1 MRGLDTNVLV
11 RYLVADDVR
20 QTALAVRLVEQSR
33 QTGDPLYVSALVL
46 CEAVWVLTRTYGHAK
61 AEIIRALELI
71 LRTKQFQHESDL
83 LVRSSLDAFR
93 DGRGDFADYVI
104 GEICRVAGCEDCV
117 TFDRGLKGA
126 AGFTLL
132 H

>member
-11 RYLVADDVR
+11 RYLVADDAQ
-20 QTALAVRLVEQSR
+20 QTALAVRLVEHSR
-33 QTGDPLYVSALVL
+33 RTGDHLYISALVL
-46 CEAVWVLTRTYGHAK
+46 CEAAWVLTRTYGQAK

-71 LRTKQFQHESDL
+71 LRTKQFQLESDL
-83 LVRSSLDAFR
+83 LIRRSLDAFR
-93 DGRGDFADYVI
+93 NGRGDFADYVI
-104 GEICRVAGCEDCV
+104 GEICPEAGCEDCV
-117 TFDRGLKGA
+117 TFDRRLKDA

>member
-11 RYLVADDVR
+11 RYLVADDAQ
-20 QTALAVRLVEQSR
+20 QTALAVGLVEHAHR
-33 QTGDPLYVSALVL
+33 TGDPLYISALVL
-46 CEAVWVLTRTYGHAK
+46 CETVWVLSRTYGQAK

-71 LRTKQFQHESDL
+71 LRTKQFQLGNDI
-83 LVRSSLDAFR
+83 LVRRSLDAFC

-104 GEICRVAGCEDCV
+104 GDICREAGCEDCI

-132 H
+132 R

>member
-11 RYLVADDVR
+11 RYLVADDVH
-20 QTALAVRLVEQSR
+20 QTAFAVRLVEQSR
-33 QTGDPLYVSALVL
+33 RTGEHLYISALVL
-46 CEAVWVLTRTYGHAK
+46 CETVWVLSRTYGQAK

-71 LRTKQFQHESDL
+71 LRTKQFQIGNDI
-83 LVRSSLDAFR
+83 LVRRSLDAFR

-104 GEICRVAGCEDCV
+104 GEICRRAGCEDCI
-117 TFDRGLKGA
+117 TLDRRLNGA

-132 H
+132 R

>member
-11 RYLVADDVR
+11 RYLVADDVQ

-33 QTGDPLYVSALVL
+33 SAGDHLYVPVLVL
-46 CEAVWVLTRTYGHAK
+46 CEAIWVLTSSYGQAK
-61 AEIIRALELI
+61 AEIVRLLELI
-71 LRTKQFQHESDL
+71 LRTEQFVIEREAI
-83 LVRSSLDAFR
+83 VRYSLEMFR
-93 DGRGDFADYVI
+93 SGKAGFADYLI
-104 GEICRVAGCEDCV
+104 GEICLEAGCEDCI

-132 H
+132 R

>member
-11 RYLVADDVR
+11 RYLMADDVQ
-20 QTALAVRLVEQSR
+20 QTAFAVRLVEQSR
-33 QTGDPLYVSALVL
+33 QTGDRLFVSALVL
-46 CEAVWVLTRTYGHAK
+46 CETVWVLSRTYGQAK

-71 LRTKQFQHESDL
+71 LRTKQFHLENDV
-83 LVRSSLDAFR
+83 LVRRSLDAFR

-104 GEICRVAGCEDCV
+104 GEICRQAGCDDCI

-132 H
+132 R